1 MAGSKNGSGAAS
13 PPQDAIAILTAD
25 HKKVRKLFSEF
36 KRLHAQNRDEEKS
49 ALVEQV
55 CNELTIHAEL
65 EQEILYPAVRK
76 AIKDSDLM
84 DEALVEHAEARN
96 LIAQLQG
103 MDPEH
108 ELYDAK
114 VAVLAE
120 QIEHHLREEEG
131 KMFPRVRK
139 AKLDTAHLGLQMRQH
154 KAALLK
160 GMGIADSAAESAGTD
175 PSAAKSSPK
184 RSTAAKTR

>member
-1 MAGSKNGSGAAS
+1 MAASKNGSGAGSA
-13 PPQDAIAILTAD
+13 PQDAIAMLTAD
-25 HKKVRKLFSEF
+25 HKRVRKLFSEF
-36 KRLHAQNRDEEKS
+36 KRLHAQSRDEAKS

-96 LIAQLQG
+96 LIAQLQD
-103 MDPEH
+103 MDPQH

-114 VAVLAE
+114 VTVLAE

-131 KMFPRVRK
+131 RMFPQVKK
-139 AKLDTAHLGLQMRQH
+139 AKLDTAYLGLQMRRH
-154 KAALLK
+154 KAALMK
-160 GMGIADSAAESAGTD
+160 GMGIADWANEGAGTER
-175 PSAAKSSPK
+175 SAAKSTPK
-184 RSTAAKTR
+184 RATAAKSR